1 MTVPALTLN
10 DGKTIPQLGFGVWQV
25 PDDVAEPAV
34 AKALEVGYRHIDT
47 AAVYRNERGTGRAIA
62 KSGVPREELYIT
74 TKLWN
79 ADQGY
84 DSTLTALD
92 ASLDRLGLDYVD
104 LYLIHWPLAKKGL
117 FVDTFR
123 AFQKAKE
130 DGKVRSIGVSNFQEP
145 QLRQVI
151 EATGETPVLNQV
163 ELHPHYVQAS
173 LRAAHKELGIATE
186 AWSPLGKI
194 RVGEELD
201 PAIKQIAESIGK
213 SPVQVI
219 LRWHLQLGNIVI
231 PKSQTPERIAA
242 NFEVFDFELTPE
254 QVAQISGLPE
264 EPKLGPDPDT
274 FDFDG
279 WPEG

>member
-1 MTVPALTLN
+1 MSIPVIDLN
-10 DGKTIPQLGFGVWQV
+10 DGTTIPQLGFGVWQV

-47 AAVYRNERGTGRAIA
+47 AAVYNNERGVGRAIE

-84 DSTLTALD
+84 DSTLRALD
-92 ASLDRLGLDYVD
+92 ASLERLGLDHVD
-104 LYLIHWPLAKKGL
+104 LYLVHWPLPKKGL
-117 FVDTFR
+117 FVDTFK
-123 AFQKAKE
+123 AFQTAKA
-130 DGKVRSIGVSNFQEP
+130 DGKVRSIGVSNFQEAH
-145 QLRQVI
+145 LRQLI

-163 ELHPHYVQAS
+163 ELHPHYIQSA
-173 LRAAHKELGIATE
+173 LREVHKELGVATE

-194 RVGEELD
+194 RVGEDLD
-201 PAIKQIAESIGK
+201 PAIKQIAESVGK

-219 LRWHLQLGNIVI
+219 LRWHIQLGNIVI

-242 NFEVFDFELTPE
+242 NFDVFGFELTSE
-254 QVAQISGLPE
+254 QVERISGLPE
-264 EPKLGPDPDT
+264 EPKLGPEPDV

-279 WPEG
+279 WPS

>member
-1 MTVPALTLN
+1 MTVPVLTLN

-47 AAVYRNERGTGRAIA
+47 AAVYLNERGTGRALA
-62 KSGVPREELYIT
+62 KSGVPREELYVT

-84 DSTLTALD
+84 DSTLKALD
-92 ASLDRLGLDYVD
+92 ASLERLGLDYVD

-145 QLRQVI
+145 QLRQVV
-151 EATGETPVLNQV
+151 EETGETPVLNQV
-163 ELHPHYVQAS
+163 ELHPHYVQAA
-173 LRAAHKELGIATE
+173 LREVHKKLGVATE

-201 PAIKQIAESIGK
+201 PAIKQIAESVGK

-254 QVAQISGLPE
+254 QVARISGLPE
-264 EPKLGPDPDT
+264 EPKLGPEPDE

-279 WPEG
+279 WPA